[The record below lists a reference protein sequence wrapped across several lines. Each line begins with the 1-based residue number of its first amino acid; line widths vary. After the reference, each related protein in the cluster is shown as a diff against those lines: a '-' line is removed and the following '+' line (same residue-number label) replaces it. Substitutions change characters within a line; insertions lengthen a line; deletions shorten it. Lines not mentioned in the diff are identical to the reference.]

1 MPAIIKQKFRYKLDK
16 SPAVMKTY
24 LCLRRKNSPRMDTS
38 AFGPRQI
45 ENKCACPCVRA
56 CVRACVLVRQL
67 EPESRMEK
75 SFDRFAHRK
84 KMTMR
89 TLTAM

>member
-45 ENKCACPCVRA
+45 EDKCACPCVR
-56 CVRACVLVRQL
+56 VRLL